1 MTDAARCRAP
11 FSGFDSIFFDRF
23 FCALFAG
30 AMGRPVGGCIFPA
43 TAAMGGFGSSESVIF
58 GLSRI

>member
-1 MTDAARCRAP
+1 MMDAARRRAP
-11 FSGFDSIFFDRF
+11 FSGFGSIFFDRF

-43 TAAMGGFGSSESVIF
+43 TAAWA
-58 GLSRI
+58 GLGVVNR